1 MMRKVS
7 KVQMVLQTILEKFK
21 TGDIPKA
28 IAYSMFPI
36 PKTPSDSWSYLNR
49 LIMFLSGTY
58 DARGIRQWNSV
69 GRSVKRGAKAIYIL
83 VPYFVKGKNV
93 EDHEEEILKGFM
105 ASPVFKVQD
114 TEGEHLDYIQDIPVP
129 DLPLMERA
137 KELGIKISTE
147 LPCYGFYGVY
157 IANKKEILIASPEEI
172 VFFHELSHAAY
183 EFCIDKLKPSNNWI
197 QEVIAELSAQALC
210 HLVGK
215 QPNNN
220 LGNSYHYIES
230 YAASEG
236 LKPVT
241 ACLKVIN
248 DVETILN
255 FILGKEVK
263 KYVERS
269 ITRAA

>member
-1 MMRKVS
+1 MMKRVS
-7 KVQMVLQTILEKFK
+7 KVQMVLQTIMEKFK

-28 IAYSMFPI
+28 IAYSMFPL
-36 PKTPSDSWSYLNR
+36 PKTPSDTWSYLNR
-49 LIMFLSGTY
+49 MIMFLSGTN

-83 VPYFVKGKNV
+83 VPYFVKGKDV
-93 EDHEEEILKGFM
+93 EDDDEEILKGFM
-105 ASPVFKVQD
+105 VSPVFKVQD
-114 TEGEHLDYIQDIPVP
+114 TEGEHLDYLKDIPMP
-129 DLPLMERA
+129 ELPLMERA
-137 KELGIKISTE
+137 EELGIKVSTE
-147 LPCYGFYGVY
+147 LSCYGFYGVY
-157 IANKKEILIASPEEI
+157 IANKKEIVIASPEEI

-183 EFCIDKLKPSNNWI
+183 EFCIDKLKPGQDWI

-215 QPNNN
+215 KPSQT
-220 LGNSYHYIES
+220 LGNTYRYIES
-230 YAASEG
+230 YAAEGG

-248 DVETILN
+248 DVEIILN

-263 KYVERS
+263 KYVEHPIQR
-269 ITRAA
+269 TA